1 MDNLTNIEYLITLFE
16 KNRRNKWKRQLAAEL
31 EAANMAHAAAQRIRA
46 VPILYHTPATHQHH
60 HPHDTNGN
68 PNSTTNTNSGISSS
82 SHADNAAVSLQ
93 AALSSYY
100 YHPSHHTSSTA
111 AFLSAGN
118 HVGSTVA
125 SAATAAIRTPTI
137 SGLV

>member
-1 MDNLTNIEYLITLFE
+1 MLL

-46 VPILYHTPATHQHH
+46 VPILYHTTGHH
-60 HPHDTNGN
+60 HPHTHDPNGN
-68 PNSTTNTNSGISSS
+68 PNHSSNSTA
-82 SHADNAAVSLQ
+82 HAESAAASLQ

-100 YHPSHHTSSTA
+100 YHPSHHSSSTP
-111 AFLSAGN
+111 FISSGS
-118 HVGSTVA
+118 HVSPVA
-125 SAATAAIRTPTI
+125 SAATVAAIRTPTI